1 MGTKSEDTNFRQ
13 LKDEELTA
21 TNGGGIIDT
30 ARRIIEFLKNPM
42 GYLVVIIGK
51 YDKKGCCNDITL

>member
-1 MGTKSEDTNFRQ
+1 MKTKSEEIIFCP
-13 LKDEELTA
+13 LKDEELAA

-42 GYLVVIIGK
+42 GPWL
-51 YDKKGCCNDITL
+51 